1 MQMIKRYLQLIA
13 VSLSLTAC
21 AIGAPDPN
29 EISAAEKAKKHTD
42 VAISY
47 YQQGDNVGAR
57 LWVQKALGYDKNYGR
72 AYVVLGSIF
81 QSEKETQL
89 AEKYFKKAIKTDP
102 DSAMFH
108 NNYGAFLYSQQQYQQ
123 ACAELE
129 LATKDPFYNKR
140 AAALDN
146 LGRCYQQLEDGQQ
159 ADKAFQRSVNLGGK
173 SAFALINLSKNLLA
187 AGETF
192 KSNAKY
198 SEFLQLVTDNQAHHT
213 AESLILGIDL
223 ARKNG
228 DTSEVVTYLLLLE
241 NLFPNKYKEYKESA
255 Q

>member
-1 MQMIKRYLQLIA
+1 MIMRYVLLIA
-13 VSLSLTAC
+13 MSVSLTAC

-57 LWVQKALGYDKNYGR
+57 LWLQKALEYDKSYGR

-81 QSEKETQL
+81 QSEQETQL
-89 AEKYFKKAIKTDP
+89 AQKYFKKAIKTDP

-108 NNYGAFLYSQQQYQQ
+108 NNYGAFLFSQQQYEQ
-123 ACAELE
+123 ACVELE
-129 LATKDPFYNKR
+129 LATKDPFYNRR
-140 AAALDN
+140 AAALEN
-146 LGRCYQQLEDGQQ
+146 LGRCYQQLEDAVQ

-213 AESLILGIDL
+213 ADSLVLGIDL
-223 ARKNG
+223 ARENG
-228 DTSEVVTYLLLLE
+228 NTSEVVTYLLLLE
-241 NLFPNKYKEYKESA
+241 NLFPNNYKEYKESV

>member
-1 MQMIKRYLQLIA
+1 MIKRYAQLIA
-13 VSLSLTAC
+13 MSLMLPAC

-29 EISAAEKAKKHTD
+29 EISAREKALKHTD

-57 LWVQKALGYDKNYGR
+57 LWAQKAIAYDKSYGR
-72 AYVVLGSIF
+72 AYLVLGSIF
-81 QSEKETQL
+81 QSEQEIEL
-89 AEKYFKKAIKTDP
+89 AEEYFKKAIKTDP

-108 NNYGAFLYSQQQYQQ
+108 NNYGAFLFSQRQYSR
-123 ACAELE
+123 ACVQLE
-129 LATKDPFYNKR
+129 LATKDPFYNR
-140 AAALDN
+140 REAALDN
-146 LGRCYQQLEDGQQ
+146 LGRCYSALDDGKL

-192 KSNAKY
+192 KSNARY
-198 SEFLQLVTDNQAHHT
+198 SEFLQLVTDNQTHHT
-213 AESLILGIDL
+213 ADSLILGIDL
-223 ARKNG
+223 ARKKGNL
-228 DTSEVVTYLLLLE
+228 SEVVTYLLLLE